1 MKKMKKGFTLVELI
15 IVMAIMAILLVAV
28 MSMTGPA
35 TKISKR
41 AKLSDSTYSIAN
53 NVENYL
59 QRTLEYVDNAW
70 IFDSTDSRAG
80 DIPAT
85 VREFK
90 NAYYNHVCVGTTA
103 GADGNTVY
111 VKGNIYVMHLDNST
125 GQIHTTAYTFP
136 NSSTNTITAGVGSTA
151 IAELNPAYFASDNRP
166 FNVRYALNA
175 SELEASVVG
184 GVVERN
190 DETDAYYVLTSEK
203 NGETVSPSSI
213 NQAISIIVNEGEA
226 PVGGKF
232 EGPAVLNVAP
242 LSFTNI
248 QNRVPPNTP
257 IARNVLEDGKEGTND
272 LINQGDLVN
281 LPPELSQNARSFI
294 NFAGED
300 SKPVS
305 TSNDI
310 YIVYSYADELQPRR

>member
-1 MKKMKKGFTLVELI
+1 MKKGFTLVELI

-248 QNRVPPNTP
+248 QNRVPSNTP

>member
-203 NGETVSPSSI
+203 NGETVSPSPI

-248 QNRVPPNTP
+248 RYRANSSLP
-257 IARNVLEDGKEGTND
+257 RNVLEDGKEGTND
-272 LINQGDLVN
+272 LINQDDPIN
-281 LPPELSQNARSFI
+281 LPPELKREMRSFI

>member
-1 MKKMKKGFTLVELI
+1 LKKMKKGFTLVELI

-248 QNRVPPNTP
+248 QNRVPSNTP